1 MHWVHVF
8 VLRVA
13 EFEVRC
19 QKLSKTNRNN
29 CAAGCQMGPLETM
42 SFKID
47 DKLRKKREKKNERK
61 KEEKKKKKIRS

>member
-1 MHWVHVF
+1 ML

-29 CAAGCQMGPLETM
+29 CAAGCQMGPLGAM

-47 DKLRKKREKKNERK
+47 DKLRKKREKNEKK
-61 KEEKKKKKIRS
+61 KEEKKKKKKKIRS